1 MISLEVKKLVKEEA
15 TLKVYVNTDDN
26 TEKLEELEPEG
37 QILADSDGKAFV
49 YLLADKEGFAH
60 LRFPEQVWS
69 DLSVERKSTPPVKLQ
84 LGQNEAVELPEF
96 WNELNSL
103 LENIQGNS
111 NYGPEMVEAVETIF
125 ELDME

>member
-1 MISLEVKKLVKEEA
+1 MISLEVKEIVKEEA
-15 TLKVYVNTDDN
+15 TLKVYANTEDN
-26 TEKLEELEPEG
+26 TEKLQELEPEG

-49 YLLADKEGFAH
+49 YLLADQEGFAH
-60 LRFPEQVWS
+60 LRFPEQVWGV
-69 DLSVERKSTPPVKLQ
+69 LSEERKTTPPVKFQ
-84 LGQNEAVELPEF
+84 LDQNTAVELPEF
-96 WNELNSL
+96 WTELNSL